1 MLSTERD
8 REPDDVVSSAHVML
22 FHLLGAAA
30 NGATQL
36 SGRSSSSKLNGLR
49 GLISGELQIAPVGHC

>member
-8 REPDDVVSSAHVML
+8 REPDDMVPSAHVML
-22 FHLLGAAA
+22 FHLFGAAA

-36 SGRSSSSKLNGLR
+36 SGKSSSAKLNGLR

>member
-8 REPDDVVSSAHVML
+8 GEPDDVVSSADVML
-22 FHLLGAAA
+22 FDLFGAAA

-36 SGRSSSSKLNGLR
+36 YGRSPSAKLNGLR
-49 GLISGELQIAPVGHC
+49 GLISGELQIAPVGHS